1 MLQYIVV
8 DYSMSY
14 VSFFYKQF
22 TSLCH
27 ILLRNAYA
35 THMHSPEPDICYGPE
50 SVCLLVCLLIKMAK
64 FIITQL
70 VLRCSNGRAKYTYG
84 MKKIRFSTITRHIL
98 EKVQDST

>member
-1 MLQYIVV
+1 MLQSIVV

-14 VSFFYKQF
+14 VSFF
-22 TSLCH
+22 TNSLQVYVTFYC
-27 ILLRNAYA
+27 A